1 MMRHTENDK
10 HTEMEGREKESC
22 IRVCIGERGGGEER
36 EGERGERVKR
46 ERREREERE
55 GEREG
60 KRECMGVSV
69 GVEELERMRKT
80 V

>member
-1 MMRHTENDK
+1 MMRHTENAK
-10 HTEMEGREKESC
+10 HTEMEGRKS
-22 IRVCIGERGGGEER
+22 ERELCTCVTVREGGEER
-36 EGERGERVKR
+36 EGERGEGVKR